1 MNQIKIVFSVHL
13 MVFTLTTF
21 AQKKTF
27 DIVTYTAPK
36 NWTEQKGNGSI
47 SYSRIDGAS
56 WAQIAIY
63 EHRNSEG
70 DIQSD
75 FDKDWKE
82 LVAGDRTISS
92 QEKTK
97 PQTEEGWTVMSGSGV
112 WQYNGTN
119 VASILTV
126 YSNKKSCVAVL
137 CNSTAQPYLKE
148 YQTLISTIDLKTVA
162 NAFEL
167 ENESQA
173 NTNTTSP
180 KSDKTI
186 NSSVLGLWVFYN
198 TETNGNYAQL
208 TGGYMRREYVF
219 KADGTYTFRAKD
231 WMVFVKNIFFAYESG
246 TYKIDGNKITIT
258 PKKGKG
264 EWWSKTPDG
273 RTEGWGKFVKS
284 ADYKLESIT
293 YTFELFHVSDEN
305 KNKIIL
311 TSSKPT
317 SREGSKG
324 NTNEHDFHYESY
336 DSNKSLIDNPPTF
349 KNK

>member
-1 MNQIKIVFSVHL
+1 MRTKILIL
-13 MVFTLTTF
+13 MLISFQLF
-21 AQKKTF
+21 AQKQTF
-27 DIVTYTAPK
+27 DVVTYAAPK

-75 FDKDWKE
+75 FDNDWKE
-82 LVAGDRTISS
+82 LIVGDRTISS

-97 PQTEEGWTVMSGSGV
+97 PQTAEGWTVMSGSGV
-112 WQYNGTN
+112 WKYNGVN

-126 YSNKKSCVAVL
+126 YSNNNICVAVL
-137 CNSTAQPYLKE
+137 CNSTAQPFLKE
-148 YQTLISTIDLKTVA
+148 YQKLIGTIDLKTVA
-162 NAFEL
+162 NSPEL
-167 ENESQA
+167 END
-173 NTNTTSP
+173 NKTPN
-180 KSDKTI
+180 KSNKTI
-186 NSSVLGLWVFYN
+186 NSSINGTWAFYN
-198 TETNGNYAQL
+198 TETNGNYTQL

-219 KADGTYTFRAKD
+219 KPDGTYTFRAKD

-246 TYKIDGNKITIT
+246 TYTINGNQITIT
-258 PKKGKG
+258 PKKGYG
-264 EWWSKTPDG
+264 QWWAKAASG
-273 RTEGWGKFVKS
+273 RTDGWGKFVKS

-293 YTFELFHVSDEN
+293 YTFEIFHVSDEN

-311 TSSKPT
+311 TSSIPT

-324 NTNEHDFHYESY
+324 NTNINDFHYESY